1 MDKTWDSHV
10 FLFTGPID
18 TMKEIIDRKEEM
30 RERHVKFIKL
40 LMKKN
45 QFIPLHIC
53 ARELGV
59 SGKTLRRDMG
69 SLNRELEREG
79 AFIERKAGGGIRL
92 NLDGADRA
100 AFFNNMALREAGRTD
115 HRGIAWDRNSRRM
128 ALALNLLLYTDEPAS
143 LSDLAYKYYVSR
155 SSITKDLKVLEEFFS
170 RHGLKLM
177 KSKLGTRAD
186 GTEQNIRKA
195 LTELIV
201 ILLDTSGQEA
211 GEREAESDMMMTI
224 LDCFTEDDLI
234 CVEKILRKAEERQ
247 NYYFDE
253 LEYGRVSVGLLVMI
267 YRIREGFPI
276 PPEEAGED
284 GKHSGMNWELAGQ
297 IADELTK
304 VYGMEISHREQ
315 AAVAALLETTHL
327 SDSSADSGQ
336 EEDTELLE
344 AFGSDFIDAFSVIM
358 EVNLREESGLYQN
371 IMAHIA
377 LMLKRVRANTPA
389 RNPLTAQIM
398 GEYRGTLNVCRMIC
412 WILSRK
418 FGLPEICMDEI
429 CYLTLYIQGEIL
441 EKEEKA
447 KVLLVSNQQKGIV
460 NLMRHKLLTR
470 HSKWEITECSY
481 YGFFEKEQETY
492 DFVLS
497 TLFLDPKE
505 CRIPYA
511 FVSPMLSAEDWK
523 HIEAMSRDA
532 REFPQRYLQK
542 LAGTVNDLRDIGCEV
557 RAVSRETPFLPDLQS
572 VCIEGQKRIRYLYL
586 FRPEGRNSC
595 RFVADCLSGK
605 IRAVEFEM
613 DNWDFMLFASKL
625 IYLLGSCR
633 DEILDEFYD
642 YLLHGPGEES
652 L

>member
-59 SGKTLRRDMG
+59 SEKTLRRDMG

-79 AFIERKAGGGIRL
+79 AFIERKAGVGIRL

-100 AFFNNMALREAGRTD
+100 AFFNNMALREAGGTD
-115 HRGIAWDRNSRRM
+115 RRGIAWDRNSRRM

-201 ILLDTSGQEA
+201 ILLDASGQEA

>member
-1 MDKTWDSHV
+1 
-10 FLFTGPID
+10 
-18 TMKEIIDRKEEM
+18 
-30 RERHVKFIKL
+30 
-40 LMKKN
+40 
-45 QFIPLHIC
+45 
-53 ARELGV
+53 
-59 SGKTLRRDMG
+59 
-69 SLNRELEREG
+69 
-79 AFIERKAGGGIRL
+79 
-92 NLDGADRA
+92 
-100 AFFNNMALREAGRTD
+100 
-115 HRGIAWDRNSRRM
+115 
-128 ALALNLLLYTDEPAS
+128 
-143 LSDLAYKYYVSR
+143 
-155 SSITKDLKVLEEFFS
+155 
-170 RHGLKLM
+170 
-177 KSKLGTRAD
+177 
-186 GTEQNIRKA
+186 
-195 LTELIV
+195 
-201 ILLDTSGQEA
+201 
-211 GEREAESDMMMTI
+211 MMMTI
-224 LDCFTEDDLI
+224 LDCFSEDDLI
-234 CVEKILRKAEERQ
+234 CVEKILRRIEERQ

-253 LEYGRVSVGLLVMI
+253 LEYGRVSVGLLVTI
-267 YRIREGFPI
+267 YRIREGFSI
-276 PPEEAGED
+276 PPKETGED
-284 GKHSGMNWELAGQ
+284 GKHRGIYRDLARE
-297 IADELTK
+297 IADGLTED
-304 VYGMEISHREQ
+304 YGMEISATEQ
-315 AAVAALLETTHL
+315 AAMAALLETTHL
-327 SDSSADSGQ
+327 SDSLADSGQ
-336 EEDTELLE
+336 EADTELFD

-377 LMLKRVRANTPA
+377 LMLRRVKANTTA

-398 GEYRGTLNVCRMIC
+398 EEYMGTINVCQVIC

-418 FGLPEICMDEI
+418 FRLPDISMDEI

-481 YGFFEKEQETY
+481 YGFFEREQETY

-523 HIEAMSRDA
+523 HIEAISRYA
-532 REFPQRYLQK
+532 KEFPQRYLQK

-557 RAVSRETPFLPDLQS
+557 RTVGREKTFLPDLQS
-572 VCIEGQKRIRYLYL
+572 VCIEGQKKIRYHYL
-586 FRPEGRNSC
+586 FRPGGGNRC
-595 RFVADCLSGK
+595 RFVADCPSGK

-633 DEILDEFYD
+633 DDILDEFYN
-642 YLLHGPGEES
+642 YLLHGSGEES

>member
-59 SGKTLRRDMG
+59 SEKTLRRDMG

-79 AFIERKAGGGIRL
+79 AFIERKAGVGIRL

-201 ILLDTSGQEA
+201 ILLDASGQEA

-398 GEYRGTLNVCRMIC
+398 EEYRGTLNVCRMIC

>member
-1 MDKTWDSHV
+1 
-10 FLFTGPID
+10 
-18 TMKEIIDRKEEM
+18 M
-30 RERHVKFIKL
+30 RERHEKFIKL
-40 LMKKN
+40 LIEKE

-53 ARELGV
+53 AGELGV
-59 SGKTLRRDMG
+59 SEKTLRRDME
-69 SLNRELEREG
+69 SLNRELERDG
-79 AFIERKAGGGIRL
+79 AFIERRAGVGIRL

-100 AFFNNMALREAGRTD
+100 AFFNNMALWEAGKAERQ
-115 HRGIAWDRNSRRM
+115 GIVWDRNSRRM
-128 ALALNLLLYTDEPAS
+128 DLALNLLLYTDEPAS

-155 SSITKDLKVLEEFFS
+155 SSITKDLKAVEEFFS
-170 RHGLKLM
+170 RHGLLLVKA
-177 KSKLGTRAD
+177 KKGTRAD
-186 GTEQNIRKA
+186 GPEQNIRKA

-201 ILLDTSGQEA
+201 MLLDASGKEA
-211 GEREAESDMMMTI
+211 EEPAAESDMMMTI
-224 LDCFTEDDLI
+224 LDCFSEDDLI
-234 CVEKILRKAEERQ
+234 CVEKILRRIEERQ

-253 LEYGRVSVGLLVMI
+253 LEYGRVSVGLLVTI
-267 YRIREGFPI
+267 YRIREGFSI
-276 PPEEAGED
+276 PPKETGED
-284 GKHSGMNWELAGQ
+284 GKHRGIYRDLAGE
-297 IADELTK
+297 IADGLIED
-304 VYGMEISHREQ
+304 YGMEISATEQ
-315 AAVAALLETTHL
+315 AAMAALLETTHL
-327 SDSSADSGQ
+327 SDSLADSGQ
-336 EEDTELLE
+336 EADTELFD

-377 LMLKRVRANTPA
+377 LMLRRVKANTTA

-398 GEYRGTLNVCRMIC
+398 EEYMGTINVCQVIC

-418 FGLPEICMDEI
+418 FRLPDISMDEI

-481 YGFFEKEQETY
+481 YGFFEREQETY

-523 HIEAMSRDA
+523 HIEAISRYA
-532 REFPQRYLQK
+532 KEFPQRYLQK

-557 RAVSRETPFLPDLQS
+557 RTVGREKTFLPDLQS
-572 VCIEGQKRIRYLYL
+572 VCIEGQKKIRYHYL
-586 FRPEGRNSC
+586 FRPGGGNRC
-595 RFVADCLSGK
+595 RFVADCPSGK

-613 DNWDFMLFASKL
+613 DNWGFMLFASKL

-633 DEILDEFYD
+633 DDILDEFYN
-642 YLLHGPGEES
+642 YLLHGSGEES

>member
-59 SGKTLRRDMG
+59 SEKTLRRDMG

-79 AFIERKAGGGIRL
+79 AFIERKAGVGIRL

-201 ILLDTSGQEA
+201 ILLDASGQEA

-327 SDSSADSGQ
+327 SDSSADSDQ

-398 GEYRGTLNVCRMIC
+398 EEYRGTLNVCRMIC

-429 CYLTLYIQGEIL
+429 WYLTLYIQGEIL

>member
-79 AFIERKAGGGIRL
+79 AFIERKAGVGIRL

-211 GEREAESDMMMTI
+211 GEREAESDMMMT
-224 LDCFTEDDLI
+224 
-234 CVEKILRKAEERQ
+234 
-247 NYYFDE
+247 
-253 LEYGRVSVGLLVMI
+253 M
-267 YRIREGFPI
+267 
-276 PPEEAGED
+276 
-284 GKHSGMNWELAGQ
+284 M
-297 IADELTK
+297 
-304 VYGMEISHREQ
+304 
-315 AAVAALLETTHL
+315 
-327 SDSSADSGQ
+327 
-336 EEDTELLE
+336 
-344 AFGSDFIDAFSVIM
+344 
-358 EVNLREESGLYQN
+358 
-371 IMAHIA
+371 
-377 LMLKRVRANTPA
+377 
-389 RNPLTAQIM
+389 
-398 GEYRGTLNVCRMIC
+398 
-412 WILSRK
+412 
-418 FGLPEICMDEI
+418 
-429 CYLTLYIQGEIL
+429 
-441 EKEEKA
+441 
-447 KVLLVSNQQKGIV
+447 
-460 NLMRHKLLTR
+460 
-470 HSKWEITECSY
+470 
-481 YGFFEKEQETY
+481 TY
-492 DFVLS
+492 
-497 TLFLDPKE
+497 
-505 CRIPYA
+505 
-511 FVSPMLSAEDWK
+511 
-523 HIEAMSRDA
+523 
-532 REFPQRYLQK
+532 
-542 LAGTVNDLRDIGCEV
+542 N
-557 RAVSRETPFLPDLQS
+557 
-572 VCIEGQKRIRYLYL
+572 
-586 FRPEGRNSC
+586 
-595 RFVADCLSGK
+595 
-605 IRAVEFEM
+605 
-613 DNWDFMLFASKL
+613 
-625 IYLLGSCR
+625 
-633 DEILDEFYD
+633 
-642 YLLHGPGEES
+642 
-652 L
+652 

>member
-79 AFIERKAGGGIRL
+79 AFIERKAGVGIRL

-201 ILLDTSGQEA
+201 ILLDASGQEA

>member
-79 AFIERKAGGGIRL
+79 AFIERKAGVGIRL

-234 CVEKILRKAEERQ
+234 CVEKILRKAEERR

-327 SDSSADSGQ
+327 SDSSADSDQ

-398 GEYRGTLNVCRMIC
+398 EEYRGTLNVCRMIC